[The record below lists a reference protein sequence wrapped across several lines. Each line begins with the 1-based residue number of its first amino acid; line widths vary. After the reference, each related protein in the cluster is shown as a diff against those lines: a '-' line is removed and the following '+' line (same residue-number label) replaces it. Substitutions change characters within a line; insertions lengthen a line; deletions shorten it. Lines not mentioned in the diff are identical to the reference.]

1 MEAYVTEFNKW
12 MAAPEVSDK
21 VKSELVALTE
31 DEKKE
36 RFAGYMTFGTAGLR
50 AKMGAGCAFMNEY
63 TVAHATEGLARLIL
77 AENAADRGVAIAY
90 DSRISSDAFARRS
103 ARFSR
108 HRGSR
113 YTSSRLSARPPCF
126 PMRCSSSAA
135 SRE

>member
-12 MAAPEVSDK
+12 MAAPEVSDE

-63 TVAHATEGLARLIL
+63 TVAHATEGLAHLIL

-90 DSRISSDAFARRS
+90 DSRINSTL
-103 ARFSR
+103 FSEE
-108 HRGSR
+108 
-113 YTSSRLSARPPCF
+113 
-126 PMRCSSSAA
+126 SAA
-135 SRE
+135 VLAA

>member
-12 MAAPEVSDK
+12 MAAPEVSDE

-77 AENAADRGVAIAY
+77 AENAADRGVAIAAVSTVMLLRAAAPRY
-90 DSRISSDAFARRS
+90 SRR
-103 ARFSR
+103 
-108 HRGSR
+108 RGSR
-113 YTSSRLSARPPCF
+113 YTFFRLSARPPCF